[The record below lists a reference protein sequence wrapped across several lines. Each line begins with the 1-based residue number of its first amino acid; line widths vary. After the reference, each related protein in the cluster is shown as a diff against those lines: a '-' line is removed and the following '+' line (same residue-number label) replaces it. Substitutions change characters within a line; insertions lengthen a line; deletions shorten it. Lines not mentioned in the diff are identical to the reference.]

1 MTVISN
7 NDIARAIYLASKENN
22 DALSPALPGRVVN
35 FLFKKRLLS
44 CAPDILLR
52 LDKIIN
58 QEKGR
63 IVVRITSVT
72 KMQDRAKTELEQFLK
87 KRYSAKEISFFEILD
102 TRLVG
107 GIKVEVNDEIIDL
120 SIRNKIS
127 KLQEYLTR
135 SV

>member
-1 MTVISN
+1 
-7 NDIARAIYLASKENN
+7 
-22 DALSPALPGRVVN
+22 
-35 FLFKKRLLS
+35 
-44 CAPDILLR
+44 
-52 LDKIIN
+52 
-58 QEKGR
+58 
-63 IVVRITSVT
+63 
-72 KMQDRAKTELEQFLK
+72 MQDRAKTELEQFLK